1 MVTMVGIKYP
11 ELREQLS
18 ILMAHSLHTATKWY
32 NIAIQDRQ
40 VCVDSFYTLGADY
53 ISWMNNH
60 LVRIEA

>member
-53 ISWMNNH
+53 IS
-60 LVRIEA
+60 